1 MFKKAN
7 FLIFNLLYILV
18 LNTHNI
24 NKNENSEEFNSR
36 NLNIVNNT
44 IKNKKNLVIAAI
56 INYSWSKIK
65 LFFIS
70 LFKAGFKNC
79 DYVLYVRGI
88 SNETIKKIESCGFI
102 TYQIPNHI
110 FKLRTTINNFRWK
123 LYKDFLLENKDKYN
137 MVFTADVR
145 DTIFQRDV
153 FQFYDSSKSFLGIFL
168 EDGDMRTLA
177 NKVWVLRFL
186 NESEYHMIEN
196 ETVVCT
202 GTLIGTVDKFLEFSQ
217 ELWHTVKPKKRVV
230 DQGGANY
237 LIYYKKYFNDC
248 IIKGD
253 NHGFVMTIG
262 LTHRKNVFLDNDN
275 NILNFDGKVAAVVH
289 QYDRKKRYI
298 ERLKTKYN
306 DSFIFDVNS
315 GKNIIN
321 SKKKIKYYFTLVVF
335 IFIIMTYL
343 FYLYIKKKRN
353 KNLKKFKRIKLK
365 VFKQKEIAKKIFHKN
380 VNDYN
385 IIPQNY

>member
-1 MFKKAN
+1 
-7 FLIFNLLYILV
+7 
-18 LNTHNI
+18 
-24 NKNENSEEFNSR
+24 
-36 NLNIVNNT
+36 
-44 IKNKKNLVIAAI
+44 
-56 INYSWSKIK
+56 
-65 LFFIS
+65 
-70 LFKAGFKNC
+70 
-79 DYVLYVRGI
+79 
-88 SNETIKKIESCGFI
+88 
-102 TYQIPNHI
+102 
-110 FKLRTTINNFRWK
+110 
-123 LYKDFLLENKDKYN
+123 

-153 FQFYDSSKSFLGIFL
+153 FQFYYSSKSFLGIFL

-196 ETVVCT
+196 ETVVYT

-262 LTHRKNVFLDNDN
+262 LTPRKNVFLDNDN

-321 SKKKIKYYFTLVVF
+321 SKKKIKYYFILFVL

-353 KNLKKFKRIKLK
+353 KNIKKFKRIKLK
-365 VFKQKEIAKKIFHKN
+365 VFKQKEIAKKIFNKN
-380 VNDYN
+380 VNNYN
-385 IIPQNY
+385 INPQNY